1 MVVHD
6 TPLGKLRILAGPRG
20 LRSIG
25 WPREEGSVQEDL
37 FALDT
42 GARIIEELCR
52 SCLDA
57 YFSKQW
63 VHFRQLRERIP
74 LDLLGTPFQR
84 RVWAVLYALP
94 RTTFSYTDIAGLA
107 GHPRAARAVGSACAL
122 NPIPILVPCHRV
134 LACDGPG
141 GYSGGAQRKE
151 WLLSHEEDSL
161 PLAAPLG
168 FSPPAELA
176 SPSRILSQSELPER

>member
-6 TPLGKLRILAGPRG
+6 TPLGKLSIHAGPRG
-20 LRSIG
+20 LHAIG
-25 WPREEGSVQEDL
+25 WPREPGLVQEDL

-42 GARIIEELCR
+42 GTRIIEELCR

-57 YFSKQW
+57 YFARQW
-63 VHFRQLRERIP
+63 EHYRQLRDRIP
-74 LDLLGTPFQR
+74 LDLQGTEFQL

-94 RTTFSYTDIAGLA
+94 RTIFSYADIAGLA

-134 LACDGPG
+134 LASSGPG

-151 WLLSHEEDSL
+151 WLLSHEEGSL
-161 PLAAPLG
+161 PLAAPSV

-176 SPSRILSQSELPER
+176 IPSRILNQAELSER